1 MVLQTSHVF
10 KCMPILQPVENTSV
24 GGVSSLIAAAVV
36 DSSFR
41 ELLLANPAYALERGY
56 YGQCFQL
63 SDEERQLVESIRAN
77 SLSDFASQL
86 VGCLPN

>member
-1 MVLQTSHVF
+1 MLLQTSHVF
-10 KCMPILQPVENTSV
+10 KCMPILQPVEETSV

-41 ELLLANPAYALERGY
+41 ELLLANPAYALETGY
-56 YGQCFQL
+56 YGQFFRL
-63 SDEERQLVESIRAN
+63 SDEERQLVVSIQAT

>member
-10 KCMPILQPVENTSV
+10 KCMPILQTVENTNV

-41 ELLLANPAYALERGY
+41 ELLLANPAYALEKGY
-56 YGQCFQL
+56 YGQFFRL
-63 SDEERQLVESIRAN
+63 SDEERQLVESIRAT